1 MTYKDLID
9 QQAKDYAKSI
19 TKNDTYSEYLVDA
32 YKAGAENNNWV
43 DVKIRKPELKSY
55 TNPYGIVIDRIY
67 IDILVYNSETY
78 DIYTML
84 YAEYTTFPSNIT
96 HWQYMPPKPQ

>member
-32 YKAGAENNNWV
+32 YKAGQT
-43 DVKIRKPELKSY
+43 III
-55 TNPYGIVIDRIY
+55 G
-67 IDILVYNSETY
+67 
-78 DIYTML
+78 
-84 YAEYTTFPSNIT
+84 
-96 HWQYMPPKPQ
+96 